1 MKTTFC
7 EGNFGSTNWRT
18 SLEKYTQSKIRD
30 KGLIDIQPLNR
41 ATIAQQ
47 RVRMEGWRQRW
58 LGPMGTIWKKKKERK
73 KEGTNER
80 KGLTLTGLLMEGMW
94 ITSER
99 AVVLA
104 LFGCSAPR

>member
-1 MKTTFC
+1 VPDSVFTVEAPLIKSRMKTTFC

-58 LGPMGTIWKKKKERK
+58 LGSMGTIWKKKKERRK
-73 KEGTNER
+73 KKRRN
-80 KGLTLTGLLMEGMW
+80 K
-94 ITSER
+94 
-99 AVVLA
+99 
-104 LFGCSAPR
+104 